1 MDITQKIDAVTKI
14 GEDRIAMGGVQK
26 PPKSVKIELTARC
39 NLRCNFCALHTRTTQ
54 PKQDMD
60 IGYFREIVTDMRMSG
75 VEEIGLFYLGE
86 SFMAKK
92 LLANATKYCKQVLGF
107 PHVFLTSNAVHADTE
122 TVEAIMAN
130 GLDSLKWS
138 MNYYNS
144 EEFKRITGGTEQAY
158 KRSLENIQYAF
169 RVRNAKGYNTTLSAS
184 SIMFQKNQPDIM
196 QDFIENKVK
205 PYVDRHYWLPMYQM
219 GMQKDKV
226 ISETGYYPTGGNMG
240 RVDDNTM
247 EPTRDPL
254 PCWAVFTEGHV
265 RVDGHVSACCF
276 GSDDRFDVGMLN
288 GRNFMN
294 VWNSKKF
301 QTLREAHIMVLTVGP
316 QSLVGTPCEVCI
328 SNE

>member
-1 MDITQKIDAVTKI
+1 
-14 GEDRIAMGGVQK
+14 
-26 PPKSVKIELTARC
+26 
-39 NLRCNFCALHTRTTQ
+39 
-54 PKQDMD
+54 
-60 IGYFREIVTDMRMSG
+60 
-75 VEEIGLFYLGE
+75 
-86 SFMAKK
+86 
-92 LLANATKYCKQVLGF
+92 
-107 PHVFLTSNAVHADTE
+107 
-122 TVEAIMAN
+122 
-130 GLDSLKWS
+130 
-138 MNYYNS
+138 
-144 EEFKRITGGTEQAY
+144 
-158 KRSLENIQYAF
+158 
-169 RVRNAKGYNTTLSAS
+169 
-184 SIMFQKNQPDIM
+184 
-196 QDFIENKVK
+196 
-205 PYVDRHYWLPMYQM
+205 
-219 GMQKDKV
+219 
-226 ISETGYYPTGGNMG
+226 MG